1 MDTNSSFYKWC
12 NTGATAEELRR
23 AESARGRTAAT
34 PYIPNMRTLTDA
46 ENRLYSPQPDTEAE
60 EKAKRV
66 LLKSLDNLR
75 TFVESDYSVLADTEL
90 TDLPAKLQRW
100 NAARAGIAGAFGNE

>member
-1 MDTNSSFYKWC
+1 MDD
-12 NTGATAEELRR
+12 NTFTRWRTTADRTAGNLR